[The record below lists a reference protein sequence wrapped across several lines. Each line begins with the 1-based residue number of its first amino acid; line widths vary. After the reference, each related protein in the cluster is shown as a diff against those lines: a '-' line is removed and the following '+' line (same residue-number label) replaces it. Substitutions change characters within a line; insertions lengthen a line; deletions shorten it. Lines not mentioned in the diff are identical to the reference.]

1 MTKTTLLLLALV
13 PLAAAALAPEEQMK
27 ATDHEALG
35 KVIAEYVEARNKNQG
50 IDKAQEAISGELQK
64 VQKRLKTTRDPLAMT
79 SDLGKALW
87 ASSSYD
93 TARGVKKGKVGTST
107 TRAPYEEES
116 SKKTIEYAISAPA
129 KYNPKQAYPL
139 LVCIPERSKKP
150 QEHIADQWT
159 LAALK
164 ENAILVAPPMP
175 EDAALWSEG
184 GGAEAPGGI
193 ANVLTVLGAVLRTYA
208 IDFDRVYLC
217 GRGEGVAAAVT
228 IASRFPDRFA
238 GVIGRSGDV
247 GETGADNFRNLPTFF
262 SGAGAGATAFQG
274 KIDAAGYANCT
285 VKPDGSEED
294 IWAWIEKNPRV
305 SNPTDVVL
313 VPGSPFPI
321 RAYWLEVPALDARGV
336 ARITG
341 KIDRATN
348 TVTIDA
354 EGVASTTLY
363 FNDLLVDLDKP
374 VKVVCNGSENV
385 AIVPRNLALT
395 LQLMYQS
402 RSDPGKVYVANK
414 TYDVPAKPK
423 AK

>member
-1 MTKTTLLLLALV
+1 MTKTTLLLLALAS
-13 PLAAAALAPEEQMK
+13 LTAAAPVLEEQMK
-27 ATDHEALG
+27 PADHATLGEA
-35 KVIAEYVEARNKNQG
+35 IAEYFKAVNKNEG
-50 IDKAQEAISGELQK
+50 VDKAREAVSADLQK
-64 VQKRLKTTRDPLAMT
+64 IQKKLKTTRDPLAMS
-79 SDLGKALW
+79 SDLGKAMW
-87 ASSSYD
+87 HANSYE
-93 TARGVKKGKVGTST
+93 TARGVKKGKVSTST
-107 TRAPYEEES
+107 TRAPFEDED

-139 LVCIPERSKKP
+139 LICIPERGKKP
-150 QEHIADQWT
+150 QEHLSDQWT
-159 LAALK
+159 LAAIK
-164 ENAILVAPPMP
+164 ENAILAAAPMP

-184 GGAEAPGGI
+184 GSGEAPGGI
-193 ANVLTVLGAVLRTYA
+193 AYLMTVLGAVLRTYA
-208 IDFDRVYLC
+208 IDFDRVYLV

-247 GETGADNFRNLPTFF
+247 GETGADNFRNLPTFLA
-262 SGAGAGATAFQG
+262 GAGAGATAFQQ
-274 KIDAAGYANCT
+274 KIEAAGYGNCT

-294 IWAWIEKNPRV
+294 LWAWIEKNSRV
-305 SNPTDVVL
+305 SNPSEVVL

-321 RAYWLEVPALDARGV
+321 RAYWLEVPALDTGGV
-336 ARITG
+336 ARIAA

-363 FNDLLVDLDKP
+363 FNDQLVDLDKP

-385 AIVPRNLALT
+385 ALVPRNLSLT
-395 LQLMYQS
+395 LDLMAKT
-402 RSDPGKVYVANK
+402 RNDPGKVYTASK

-423 AK
+423 PK